1 MKPGLHSILLLILL
15 CTFSVS
21 FGNTRNRCMDL
32 YNIHSG
38 YNALTNI
45 TEQALG
51 HKPDLQYCHIIYKHF
66 PENNE
71 SFKEAARFIMDF
83 AIMDNHP
90 PLDSILNTSSTQNG
104 QLLSW
109 LTLCSR
115 FAGDINHRKYFKKL
129 KQESQYEFI
138 YFQTIVWAYPIRWDA
153 NMENPEAFKKDLD
166 QVLAKHPTISESE
179 IVLYNLFKL
188 ELEFEYSKNESA
200 FLEKL
205 NLLFTKNR
213 KYLSASNYHQYLK
226 QYFPQQVVSAD
237 ISKLPNDS
245 YDIRKKNSNP
255 IFNAY
260 TNTYHSLSESINAIE
275 KNPFNKEV
283 FSYANTNRWLKKEN
297 YKSIIKSLNELNRL
311 ESVYN
316 KVCNVPALSFDFLKI
331 VVESKT
337 LNFNSM
343 ELEELKMR
351 ILKKW
356 ADFHIACNIITA
368 FYMDKNIIAYWDS
381 LSKENQLKLDNYFEK
396 EMARSSNTK
405 YYQEMKKVL
414 KLK

>member
-1 MKPGLHSILLLILL
+1 
-15 CTFSVS
+15 
-21 FGNTRNRCMDL
+21 MDL
-32 YNIHSG
+32 FNIHSG

-51 HKPDLQYCHIIYKHF
+51 SKPDLQYCHIIYKNF
-66 PENNE
+66 PDNNE
-71 SFKEAARFIMDF
+71 SLKEAARFIIDF

-90 PLDSILNTSSTQNG
+90 PLDSILKTSSTQNG

-153 NMENPEAFKKDLD
+153 NMENPEAFIKDLD
-166 QVLAKHPTISESE
+166 QVLAKQTTISESE
-179 IVLYNLFKL
+179 TVLYNLFKL
-188 ELEFEYSKNESA
+188 ELEFENSKNETA

-205 NLLFTKNR
+205 DLLFTKNR
-213 KYLSASNYHQYLK
+213 KYLSVSNYYDYLK
-226 QYFPQQVVSAD
+226 KYFPKQAVSAD
-237 ISKLPNDS
+237 NSKLLNDS
-245 YDIRKKNSNP
+245 YDISKKNSNP
-255 IFNAY
+255 IFTAY
-260 TNTYHSLSESINAIE
+260 TNTYHSLNESINAIE
-275 KNPFNKEV
+275 QNPFTKVV

-311 ESVYN
+311 ESVYT
-316 KVCNVPALSFDFLKI
+316 KVCNVPALSFDFLKL
-331 VVESKT
+331 VLESKAIP
-337 LNFNSM
+337 FNKTQ
-343 ELEELKMR
+343 LEELKIS

-356 ADFHIACNIITA
+356 ADFHIACNITTA
-368 FYMDKNIIAYWDS
+368 FYIDKTMIAYWDS
-381 LSKENQLKLDNYFEK
+381 LSKENQVKLDNYFEK
-396 EMARSSNTK
+396 EMARTSNTK
-405 YYQEMKKVL
+405 YYEEMKKVL